1 MKEENNAAERILN
14 SPEDESLEDASL
26 FEGFD
31 IELHKRDVQRIDR
44 LVDDYEKGILNRL
57 EEEYT
62 NKTTYPDRLADRI
75 AQFGGSWRFITCFGI
90 FLFAWMVWNVL
101 LLTKAFHFD
110 EPPFILLNLCL
121 SFLAAFQAPVIM
133 MSQNRQAARDKHESV
148 IDFAINYKAE
158 LEIDDIQ
165 SHLHHIESNEKR
177 DMQEVKSEFLKLR
190 ELLESIEARLE

>member
-1 MKEENNAAERILN
+1 MKETN
-14 SPEDESLEDASL
+14 PEKMPQNDFEDVSI

-31 IELHKRDVQRIDR
+31 IELHKKDVQRIDR
-44 LVDDYEKGILNRL
+44 LVNDYEKSILNRL

-62 NKTTYPDRLADRI
+62 SKTKFPDRLADRI
-75 AQFGGSWRFITCFGI
+75 AQFGGSWKFIICFSS
-90 FLFAWMVWNVL
+90 FLAAWMVWNIL
-101 LLTKAFHFD
+101 FMTKSLHFD

-133 MSQNRQAARDKHESV
+133 MSQNRQTERDKHESV

-165 SHLHHIESNEKR
+165 SHLHHIEADEKIN
-177 DMQEVKSEFLKLR
+177 MQQVKAEYLQIKQLLQSIKAKLDNR
-190 ELLESIEARLE
+190 S

>member
-1 MKEENNAAERILN
+1 MKTKKRTVKVAQKEFDDI
-14 SPEDESLEDASL
+14 SI

-31 IELHKRDVQRIDR
+31 IELHNKDVKRIDR

-62 NKTTYPDRLADRI
+62 NKTTYPDRIADRI
-75 AQFGGSWRFITCFGI
+75 AQFGGSWKFIISFGI
-90 FLFAWMVWNVL
+90 VLVAWMVWNL
-101 LLTKAFHFD
+101 LVVTKTFHFD

-133 MSQNRQAARDKHESV
+133 MSQNRQTARDKHESV

-165 SHLHHIESNEKR
+165 SHLHRIEAEEKKNV
-177 DMQEVKSEFLKLR
+177 QQFKSEFLEIKQILD
-190 ELLESIEARLE
+190 SIESRLEKYSR